1 MRWKETEQ
9 EIKGR
14 QPTTDTNETQE
25 VCLPAQIVVC
35 VCERNKDLFLRKRS
49 RRMNGDVLL
58 SKTTTS

>member
-25 VCLPAQIVVC
+25 VCLPPQIVVC
-35 VCERNKDLFLRKRS
+35 VCEEKKTYFTKRS
-49 RRMNGDVLL
+49 PRITGDVPL
-58 SKTTTS
+58 SCGTATS